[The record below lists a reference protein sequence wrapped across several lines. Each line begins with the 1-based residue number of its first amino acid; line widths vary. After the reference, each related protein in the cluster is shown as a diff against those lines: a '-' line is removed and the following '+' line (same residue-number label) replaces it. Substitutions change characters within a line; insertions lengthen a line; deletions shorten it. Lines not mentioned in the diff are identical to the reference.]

1 MKTPY
6 PDLPESRIAYIR
18 QVPVATLPDEIRQQ
32 LPGVSEVYGIHTEE
46 GECLA
51 LAKRRQDGLRAGPA
65 ARSGAGQRAL
75 IHPAK
80 ATSGPSGSGPSGA
93 MRLRPAREPVAGP
106 IGDPALALRV
116 HRSARGR

>member
-18 QVPVATLPDEIRQQ
+18 QVPVATLPDEIQEQ

-51 LAKRRQDGLRAGPA
+51 LARDRKMAFVLARQHDLAPV
-65 ARSGAGQRAL
+65 SAL
-75 IHPAK
+75 
-80 ATSGPSGSGPSGA
+80 
-93 MRLRPAREPVAGP
+93 
-106 IGDPALALRV
+106 
-116 HRSARGR
+116 

>member
-18 QVPVATLPDEIRQQ
+18 QVPVSTLPDEIREQ

-51 LAKRRQDGLRAGPA
+51 LARDRKMAFVLARQHDLA
-65 ARSGAGQRAL
+65 
-75 IHPAK
+75 
-80 ATSGPSGSGPSGA
+80 
-93 MRLRPAREPVAGP
+93 PV
-106 IGDPALALRV
+106 
-116 HRSARGR
+116 SAH